1 MKLYFHKGYITEVE
15 RRFTKYDKN
24 LNAKGMRLKTK
35 IRQLERQLN
44 YQEEGTDLNDL
55 LKADYKY
62 KGEPFNSID
71 EMIKGMNVI
80 ALPPY
85 HTDEEIIRFYENGL
99 LSAESKEYQDLR
111 KKTAQAMR
119 EML

>member
-1 MKLYFHKGYITEVE
+1 
-15 RRFTKYDKN
+15 
-24 LNAKGMRLKTK
+24 MRYRQK
-35 IRQLERQLN
+35 IRQFERQLN

-55 LKADYKY
+55 LKADYRY

-85 HTDEEIIRFYENGL
+85 YTTEDIIRLYENGL
-99 LSAESKEYQDLR
+99 LSAESKEYEDLR
-111 KKTAQAMR
+111 KETAQAMR
-119 EML
+119 ANI

>member
-1 MKLYFHKGYITEVE
+1 
-15 RRFTKYDKN
+15 
-24 LNAKGMRLKTK
+24 MRYKQK
-35 IRQLERQLN
+35 VRQFERQLN

-80 ALPPY
+80 ELPPY
-85 HTDEEIIRFYENGL
+85 YTTEDIIRLFENKL
-99 LSAESKEYQDLR
+99 LSYESPEMQDIVN
-111 KKTAQAMR
+111 KTVEQMKAK
-119 EML
+119 L